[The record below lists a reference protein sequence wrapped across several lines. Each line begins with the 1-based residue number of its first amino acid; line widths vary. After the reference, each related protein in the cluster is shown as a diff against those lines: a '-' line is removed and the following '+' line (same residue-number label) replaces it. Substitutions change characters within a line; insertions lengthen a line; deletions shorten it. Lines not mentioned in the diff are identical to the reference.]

1 MKAKT
6 LNHMLFKS
14 LSEMDLKSGRVDV
27 SFMSMS
33 GRYGSAVFENK
44 VTKQVYHCKFVAI
57 DSKYRIT
64 AVMTKGKSWFGSE
77 GHLMAARMLNCPSG
91 DVAILKAISN

>member
-14 LSEMDLKSGRVDV
+14 LSEMELKNEKIDV
-27 SFMSMS
+27 SFMPMS
-33 GRYGSAVFENK
+33 GRYGSAVFANK

-77 GHLMAARMLNCPSG
+77 GHLMATRMLCCPTG
-91 DVAILKAISN
+91 DVAILKVISN